1 MTLMNTTKTLHI
13 TRMLNFNLEMTR
25 NPNKFF
31 FLILGNRVPNSVNQE
46 LLLETGYPGRE
57 TGYRI

>member
-1 MTLMNTTKTLHI
+1 MTLMNTTKTHHI
-13 TRMLNFNLEMTR
+13 IRMLNFNLEMTR
-25 NPNKFF
+25 NPNKKVF
-31 FLILGNRVPNSVNQE
+31 FLILGNRVPKNQE